1 MEQKRYRVGVL
12 MGGISSERDISLASG
27 QAVAAALAQYGH
39 DVHPI
44 RVDDTSLVWDMSLEV
59 AFIALHGR
67 YGEDGTIQRYLESI
81 QVPFTGSSSLSA
93 ECSFD
98 KVRTRERLTQAGLPV
113 PRGEL
118 IRESQD
124 RTLSFPLVIKPPRE
138 GSSVGCAIVE
148 NEAGWE
154 EAYLITSAL
163 DHAVLVEEYIAGR
176 ELTVGIV
183 GDEVLPIVEIVPTG
197 TWFDFDAKYR
207 SDQTRYEIP
216 AQLDP
221 QLTHAIKE
229 MAKNVYDELGAAGCA
244 RVDFRL
250 DESNHPFV
258 LELNSIPGFTPKS
271 LLPKAAAAAGISFP
285 EVCDRVVQEAINPS

>member
-39 DVHPI
+39 DVHSI

-98 KVRTRERLTQAGLPV
+98 KVRTRERLAQAGLPV

-118 IRESQD
+118 IRKSQE

-154 EAYLITSAL
+154 EAYRITSAV

-285 EVCDRVVQEAINPS
+285 ELCDKVVQEAINPS

>member
-1 MEQKRYRVGVL
+1 

-27 QAVAAALAQYGH
+27 QAVADALAQYGH
-39 DVHPI
+39 DVYPI
-44 RVDDTSLVWDMSLEV
+44 MVDDTSLVWDNSLEV
-59 AFIALHGR
+59 AFIALHGH

-118 IRESQD
+118 IRQSQE

-148 NEAGWE
+148 NEEGWE

-183 GDEVLPIVEIVPTG
+183 GDEILPIIEIVPTG
-197 TWFDFDAKYR
+197 SWFDFDAKYR

-285 EVCDRVVQEAINPS
+285 ELCDMVVQEAINPS

>member
-27 QAVAAALAQYGH
+27 QAVADALAQYGH

-44 RVDDTSLVWDMSLEV
+44 RVDDTSLVWDNSLEV

-67 YGEDGTIQRYLESI
+67 YGEDGAIQRYLESI

-98 KVRTRERLTQAGLPV
+98 KVRTRERLAQAGLPV

-118 IRESQD
+118 IRQSQE

-154 EAYLITSAL
+154 EAYCITSAV

-216 AQLDP
+216 AQLDL

-285 EVCDRVVQEAINPS
+285 ELCDRVVQEAINPS

>member
-27 QAVAAALAQYGH
+27 QAVADALAQYGH

-44 RVDDTSLVWDMSLEV
+44 RVDDTSLVWDNSLEV
-59 AFIALHGR
+59 AFIALHGH

-98 KVRTRERLTQAGLPV
+98 KVRTRERLAQAGLPV

-118 IRESQD
+118 IRQSQE

-154 EAYLITSAL
+154 EAYRITSAV

-183 GDEVLPIVEIVPTG
+183 GDEILPIIEIVPTG
-197 TWFDFDAKYR
+197 SWFDFDAKYR

-285 EVCDRVVQEAINPS
+285 ELCDRVVQEAINPS

>member
-12 MGGISSERDISLASG
+12 MGGISSERDISIASG
-27 QAVAAALAQYGH
+27 TAVAEALAQYGH

-44 RVDDTSLVWDMSLEV
+44 MVDDTSLVWDASLEV

-113 PRGEL
+113 PRGEV
-118 IRESQD
+118 IRQIQE

-148 NEAGWE
+148 NEEGWE
-154 EAYLITSAL
+154 EAYLITAAV

-183 GDEVLPIVEIVPTG
+183 GDEVLPIIEIVPTG

-285 EVCDRVVQEAINPS
+285 ELCDRVVQEAINPS